1 MHVQVRYQ
9 GLENSQWMNDFIN
22 TRVSKLNRY
31 LGQSASIQVNMKYE
45 NKNKSY
51 VTSIAIHNP
60 YHDYAFTT
68 VGVNF
73 YESFAAAVDKALR
86 TLGEHK
92 RKIKDKINKKYISL
106 KDVERVS

>member
-9 GLENSQWMNDFIN
+9 GLDNTQWMDDFIT

-31 LGQSASIQVNMKYE
+31 LDQSSSIQVNLKYE

-51 VTSIAIHNP
+51 VTSLAIHHP

-68 VGVNF
+68 QGLNL
-73 YESFAAAVDKALR
+73 YESLADAVDKALR
-86 TLGEHK
+86 TLGEQK
-92 RKIKDKINKKYISL
+92 RKIKDKINKKYVSL
-106 KDVERVS
+106 KDIERVS